1 MLSYVIVCY
10 ATIFKKKN
18 LNESFLG
25 INSMNNKN
33 DFISLVIVMH
43 INIHCK
49 SHTAFTQVTNKTHGP
64 LIKCNM
70 KAKTWNS
77 CNTRYRINRFNNYIL
92 ALFRASNRV
101 KPTYI
106 FIIIVNVKFLK
117 ANTFWLNTFSFNRN
131 VWSGDGL
138 GLVALFIINYSCR
151 CSGNVHI
158 FDVSRL
164 RINVKGLK

>member
-1 MLSYVIVCY
+1 MREIASSKTINFMAPGSGVLVSWQSLILCREEWFHFDWLSFSYLRFAQLCHRMLCNN
-10 ATIFKKKN
+10 FQKKN
-18 LNESFLG
+18 LNESFFG

-92 ALFRASNRV
+92 AIFRASNRV

-106 FIIIVNVKFLK
+106 FILIVNVKFLK
-117 ANTFWLNTFSFNRN
+117 ANTFW
-131 VWSGDGL
+131 
-138 GLVALFIINYSCR
+138 
-151 CSGNVHI
+151 
-158 FDVSRL
+158 
-164 RINVKGLK
+164 